1 MRFFDAHCDAVMH
14 IEDGDFDFV
23 AGKGRG
29 HMDLPRLLAAGH
41 CAQVFAIFAAAS
53 YYPGRDLRA
62 YAERAIAAIHGW
74 AAASDGRMQVAAGNG
89 WKRMQADS
97 GCPIR
102 FIRFHPL
109 PLLPSSPSS
118 ASKALIRWKDRRRI
132 CGIST
137 TWACGW

>member
-23 AGKGRG
+23 AGKGRS

-62 YAERAIAAIHGW
+62 FAERAIAAIHGW
-74 AAASDGRMQVAAGNG
+74 ADASDGRMQVVAATDGNG
-89 WKRMQADS
+89 HVPKTQELGKRIAAAPS
-97 GCPIR
+97 VY
-102 FIRFHPL
+102 PL
-109 PLLPSSPSS
+109 SSVCSPP
-118 ASKALIRWKDRRRI
+118 RHHRPRR
-132 CGIST
+132 C
-137 TWACGW
+137 

>member
-23 AGKGRG
+23 AGKGRS

-41 CAQVFAIFAAAS
+41 FAQVFAIFAAAS

-74 AAASDGRMQVAAGNG
+74 AVRVGWADANGGATDGNG
-89 WKRMQADS
+89 
-97 GCPIR
+97 
-102 FIRFHPL
+102 HL
-109 PLLPSSPSS
+109 PKT
-118 ASKALIRWKDRRRI
+118 AGA
-132 CGIST
+132 G
-137 TWACGW
+137 

>member
-1 MRFFDAHCDAVMH
+1 MRFFDAHCDAVMN

-62 YAERAIAAIHGW
+62 YAEQAIAAIHGW
-74 AAASDGRMQVAAGNG
+74 AAASDGRMCVVRSHDG
-89 WKRMQADS
+89 
-97 GCPIR
+97 
-102 FIRFHPL
+102 
-109 PLLPSSPSS
+109 LLGLSESISS
-118 ASKALIRWKDRRRI
+118 ASPALQLPGSPARHHRP
-132 CGIST
+132 
-137 TWACGW
+137 